1 MWSRP
6 VVDHSCPLH
15 SIGSNM
21 NVTIFESIRDPNSPN
36 KVNLYTALN
45 RIKTG
50 SSEQRITKV
59 RGGDKQ
65 EKNNLPVVCFS
76 GEFLSRKDDDLVE
89 HSGLIIL
96 DFDHVIDVDGTKKK
110 LALDQHILSVWVSPS
125 GDGLKALVRIT
136 NPERHR
142 DHFRALRYYFDEQYH
157 LEVDKSGANESRACY
172 ESYDPDIII
181 KDGSIKFGHMM
192 SADAEVAAAEPVKT
206 SSSTTDYSKIN
217 IAARMIQRAMDGEKH
232 EVLVKAAHLMGGY
245 IAAGK
250 VEEHE
255 AVRVLHQEI
264 CKRDIVSEDQALKSI
279 MDAIEHGKLLPIQ
292 ELIHREV
299 KVEREMRI
307 NDGDM
312 SFISSDDADF
322 KWINLYA
329 QGEVEI
335 GLDTGDKLL
344 DEHFRY
350 KRELVVI
357 NGHSNVGKT
366 TAALYLIANSTVRHG
381 WKWIIYSSE
390 NKTASVKMTLMQ
402 FIMDRK
408 VEDMSYAQ
416 RKLAYE
422 WIKKHFVI
430 ISNEHTYTYTDIIV
444 FAEKILAQQPM
455 DGLFVDPYNSLRLD
469 IGGNSLSSHEYHY
482 EAAGEFLTLSNNRDI
497 AVWLNMHAVTE
508 AQRRKGADGLP
519 VAPYAEDTEGGG
531 KFVNRADCFITIH
544 RKVQALDHDVR
555 KMTEVHIRKVRE
567 TETGGLP
574 TTLDDPWKMAIN
586 TSHTGFYGWLHRG
599 QLFQPVDI
607 ERDMGVSENL
617 SFRIDIASNA
627 E

>member
-1 MWSRP
+1 M
-6 VVDHSCPLH
+6 H
-15 SIGSNM
+15 SIGSSM
-21 NVTIFESIRDPNSPN
+21 NVTIFQSIRDPNSPN
-36 KVNLYTALN
+36 KVSVYTALN

-50 SSEQRITKV
+50 ASEQRIAKV

-96 DFDHVIDVDGTKKK
+96 DFDHVIDVEGTKKK
-110 LALDQHILSVWVSPS
+110 LALDQHILSVWISPS

-172 ESYDPDIII
+172 ESHDPDVII

-192 SADAEVAAAEPVKT
+192 STDAELAAAAEPVKT
-206 SSSTTDYSKIN
+206 SVATTDYSKIN
-217 IAARMIQRAMDGEKH
+217 IAARMIQRAVDGEKH
-232 EVLVKAAHLMGGY
+232 EVLVKAAHLLGGY

-264 CKRDIVSEDQALKSI
+264 VKRDIVSEDQAMKSI
-279 MDAIEHGKLLPIQ
+279 MDAVEHGKQLPIH

-299 KVEREMRI
+299 KVERDMRI

-322 KWINLYA
+322 KWINQYA
-329 QGEVEI
+329 QGEVEV

-366 TAALYLIANSTVRHG
+366 TAALYLIVNSTIRHG
-381 WKWIIYSSE
+381 WKWMIYSSE

-408 VEDMSYAQ
+408 VQDMSYAQ

-430 ISNEHTYTYTDIIV
+430 INNEHTYTYTDIIV

-469 IGGNSLSSHEYHY
+469 IGGSSLSSHEYHY

-544 RKVQALDHDVR
+544 RKVQALDHTVR

-574 TTLDDPWKMAIN
+574 TTLDDPWRMAIN
-586 TSHTGFYGWLHRG
+586 TSHTGFHGWLHRD
-599 QLFQPVDI
+599 QLFEPIDL
-607 ERDMGVSENL
+607 ETDAGVAENL
-617 SFRIDIASNA
+617 SYKIEITNKA

>member
-1 MWSRP
+1 
-6 VVDHSCPLH
+6 
-15 SIGSNM
+15 M

-36 KVNLYTALN
+36 HINLHQALR
-45 RIKTG
+45 RIKNG
-50 SSEQRITKV
+50 ASQERIERV
-59 RGGDKQ
+59 RSGDKAA
-65 EKNNLPVVCFS
+65 KNDLPVVCFS
-76 GEFLSRKDDDLVE
+76 GKFITRKDSDLKE

-96 DFDHVIDVDGTKKK
+96 DFDHLDSALDTKAK
-110 LALDQHILSVWVSPS
+110 LAADQHILSVWISPS
-125 GDGLKALVRIT
+125 GDGVKALVRIT

-142 DHFRALRYYFDEQYH
+142 DHFRALRVYFNETYG

-172 ESYDPDIII
+172 ESYDSEIVI
-181 KDGSIKFGHMM
+181 KDGSIKFGHML
-192 SADAEVAAAEPVKT
+192 SSDPVDT
-206 SSSTTDYSKIN
+206 PPAPNSVVTGNSVTDYSKIN
-217 IAARMIQRAMDGEKH
+217 IAARMIQRAADGEKH
-232 EVLVKAAHLMGGY
+232 ETLVKAAHLLGGY
-245 IAAGK
+245 ISSGK

-255 AVRVLHQEI
+255 AVRILHQEI

-279 MDAIEHGKLLPIQ
+279 IDAIEHGKRLPIQ

-299 KVEREMRI
+299 EVQRQMRI

-312 SFISSDDADF
+312 SFISSDDSDF
-322 KWINLYA
+322 KWITKYA
-329 QGEVEI
+329 QGEVEV
-335 GLDTGDKLL
+335 GLKTGDKLL

-366 TAALYLIANSTVRHG
+366 TAALYLMVNSTVRHG
-381 WKWIIYSSE
+381 WRWIIYSSE

-402 FIMDRK
+402 FVMDRK

-422 WIKKHFVI
+422 WVKDHFVV
-430 ISNEHTYTYTDIIV
+430 ISNEHTYTYTDILV
-444 FAEKILAQQPM
+444 FAEKILAQQKI

-469 IGGNSLSSHEYHY
+469 IGGSSLSSHEYHY
-482 EAAGEFLTLSNNRDI
+482 EAAGEFLTLSNNHDI

-544 RKVQALDHDVR
+544 RKVQALEHDIR

-567 TETGGLP
+567 TETGGMP
-574 TTLDDPWKMAIN
+574 TTLDDPWKMTIN
-586 TSHTGFYGWLHRG
+586 TSHTGFSGWLNRN
-599 QLFQPVDI
+599 QLFQPIDFHDVA
-607 ERDMGVSENL
+607 GLAENL
-617 SFRIDIASNA
+617 SFKIGIG
-627 E
+627 